1 MRQARRGEA
10 HVAKPSHVYR
20 LGKVAQAI
28 PANAC
33 LSESQTA
40 PLATQLN
47 LLMLRSGGAPCS
59 RRKLKRLVP
68 AARRDTDPDQR
79 AIRIPAPEDRLIHSH
94 TRLLAH

>member
-47 LLMLRSGGAPCS
+47 LLMLRSGGSP
-59 RRKLKRLVP
+59 
-68 AARRDTDPDQR
+68 
-79 AIRIPAPEDRLIHSH
+79 
-94 TRLLAH
+94 